1 MMSKEMKAQT
11 EKMDLELLEEK
22 ERVVSDIV
30 SATTKKAKI
39 TKPTRGKKRINKSSK
54 TIDDESPISEY
65 MESVQIKRKANKKKL
80 QSLGLIPKSP
90 APTKSPKIRTQRM
103 KKQPPKKRVR
113 TRRLYEDKDEV
124 KICTCDHKDVSCFKE
139 ETDKRYFN
147 KDDEL
152 FDTRCATCGVSFA
165 STSTNDEAVYIPT
178 PNNPAFFC
186 TGRWKFDCSH
196 GYCRPCYLE
205 LLNLNSNS
213 RSRRKK

>member
-30 SATTKKAKI
+30 SATTKKAKV

-65 MESVQIKRKANKKKL
+65 MESVHVKRKANKKKL

-90 APTKSPKIRTQRM
+90 APTKSPKISTPRM
-103 KKQPPKKRVR
+103 KKQPAKKRVR

-165 STSTNDEAVYIPT
+165 STSTNDEAVYVPT

-186 TGRWKFDCSH
+186 TG
-196 GYCRPCYLE
+196 
-205 LLNLNSNS
+205 
-213 RSRRKK
+213 